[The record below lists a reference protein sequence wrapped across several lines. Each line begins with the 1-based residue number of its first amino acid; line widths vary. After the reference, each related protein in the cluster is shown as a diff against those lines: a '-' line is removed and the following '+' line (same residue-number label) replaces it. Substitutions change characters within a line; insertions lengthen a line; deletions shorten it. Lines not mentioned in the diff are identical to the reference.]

1 MRRPT
6 LAGARRSLAARARRQ
21 VRPRTL
27 LRAQPVSRQFGLD
40 RGQAIDR
47 HYIEGF
53 LARNSQLIRGRV
65 LEIGDDRYT
74 RRFGS
79 AVEESEVLHAVPGEA
94 GATLVGDLV
103 TGEGIPES
111 AFDCI
116 VLTQT
121 LPFIFDV
128 RAAVAGCRRALADQG
143 AVLATL
149 PGISQISRYDMDRWG
164 DYWRFTDLSARRL
177 FEEAFGEGNVTV
189 RTDGNAG
196 AACAFIQG
204 LATEEIPQSLLEA
217 SDPDYQ
223 LIISVVA
230 TRRGRTEGDR

>member
-1 MRRPT
+1 MRRST
-6 LAGARRSLAARARRQ
+6 LAGARRSLIARLRRRS
-21 VRPRTL
+21 RPSDL
-27 LRAQPVSRQFGLD
+27 LRPQPVSRQFGLD

-47 HYIEGF
+47 HYIEAF
-53 LARNSQLIRGRV
+53 LARNSDLIRGRV

-74 RRFGS
+74 RQFGS
-79 AVEESEVLHAVPGEA
+79 AVEASEVLHAVPGQP

-111 AFDCI
+111 TFDCI

-128 RAAVAGCRRALADQG
+128 HAAVAGCRRALADG
-143 AVLATL
+143 GVVLATL

-164 DYWRFTDLSARRL
+164 DYWRFTDLSARLL

-196 AACAFIQG
+196 TACAFIQG
-204 LATEEIPQSLLEA
+204 LATEEVPTSLLET

-223 LIISVVA
+223 LIISVIA
-230 TRRGRTEGDR
+230 TRGGRTDGDR